1 MSSSTN
7 LLIFI
12 CAAVAIV
19 GVAGYFIYIN
29 LSENTPSGQLARSR
43 LGLDTY
49 PGIDL
54 LKDPKVRDY
63 KSSPDAP
70 VYRNVTKGLIENPY
84 ISEHLREYLKQL
96 E

>member
-1 MSSSTN
+1 MSSSTD

-19 GVAGYFIYIN
+19 GVAGYFVYTN

-43 LGLDTY
+43 LGLDKY

-63 KSSPDAP
+63 KSSSDAP
-70 VYRNVTKGLIENPY
+70 VYRNITKRIIENP
-84 ISEHLREYLKQL
+84 QL
-96 E
+96 CSIRIFSQ